1 MGGLDAELEWS
12 HVLSLGEQQ
21 RLAFLRLLLH
31 EPSMAFLDE
40 ATGALDNATEASCY
54 KALQKHSTSFISV
67 GELHMLCVPD
77 IRLLVLLGMRTAGGC
92 IVVYACSW
100 VYASAF
106 CSWASENISTEL
118 PALWLRLALVV
129 TTQTCF
135 HTLCTCKT
143 WFT

>member
-1 MGGLDAELEWS
+1 M
-12 HVLSLGEQQ
+12 LSLGEQQ

-67 GELHMLCVPD
+67 GELQMLYVPD

-92 IVVYACSW
+92 IVVYACSS
-100 VYASAF
+100 VYASASS
-106 CSWASENISTEL
+106 SWHLKRSGQSCFV
-118 PALWLRLALVV
+118 WLL
-129 TTQTCF
+129 
-135 HTLCTCKT
+135 
-143 WFT
+143 

>member
-1 MGGLDAELEWS
+1 MAPADLADTVGGLDAELEWS

-67 GELHMLCVPD
+67 GGLRISCVPGSD
-77 IRLLVLLGMRTAGGC
+77 STLL
-92 IVVYACSW
+92 
-100 VYASAF
+100 
-106 CSWASENISTEL
+106 
-118 PALWLRLALVV
+118 
-129 TTQTCF
+129 
-135 HTLCTCKT
+135 
-143 WFT
+143 

>member
-67 GELHMLCVPD
+67 GELCSWTCLAWQQSAGAVRMC
-77 IRLLVLLGMRTAGGC
+77 TAAGC
-92 IVVYACSW
+92 TIVYAC
-100 VYASAF
+100 
-106 CSWASENISTEL
+106 C
-118 PALWLRLALVV
+118 WLRCSPLGSRRP
-129 TTQTCF
+129 C
-135 HTLCTCKT
+135 
-143 WFT
+143 